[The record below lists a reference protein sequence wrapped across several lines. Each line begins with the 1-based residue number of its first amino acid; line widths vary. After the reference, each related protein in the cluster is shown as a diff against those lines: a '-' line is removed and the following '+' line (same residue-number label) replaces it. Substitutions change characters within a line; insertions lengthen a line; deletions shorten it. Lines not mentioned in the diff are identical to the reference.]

1 MKPDN
6 LITRREF
13 IEASTLTAALLV
25 HPPSV
30 HSATSESN
38 ATLDSRRLSTGWE
51 FHRGSLGGVWE
62 VWRPKEVADHHWQAT
77 QLPHCFNARDAVDPD
92 QPYYQGPG
100 WYRINLQVAN
110 PYPNG
115 RTLLH
120 FEGAGQTTDVFVH
133 LEKLAHH
140 VGGYDEFVVDLT
152 EAISR
157 LPQAP
162 AGQEVPVAVL
172 CDNSRDLER
181 IPSDLSDFTLYGG
194 LYRYV
199 NLLYVPAVSIER
211 LHVQTTV
218 APRGRADAG
227 VQAHAAVKVRLYNPR
242 ALPEELQLSLRVLDP
257 DGKVIYQHV
266 LSSPPWS
273 AEKTLFDFEIGRP
286 QLWSPS
292 RPSLYRCEL
301 TLSGPAGKTA
311 VTERFG
317 LRYYEFVPHGPFK
330 FNGQRLLI
338 RGTQRH
344 EDHAG
349 LGAALPEELIAREM
363 RLIKKLGAN
372 FVRLGHYQQSRRVLD
387 LCDELGLLVW
397 EEVPWCRGGV
407 GGCAYRNQAR
417 DMLRNMIDQH
427 YNHPAIILWGLG
439 NENDWPGDFPTFSQ
453 DEVRA
458 FMTELNSIAHQMDPG
473 RKTAIRRCEFARDI
487 PDVYSPSIWMGW
499 YRGQYTEY
507 AQESFREMQ
516 KVDHFLHMEW
526 GGDSH
531 AGRHS
536 EEVDRVFVQGTRGT
550 ERPIGYDF
558 QATGSAPNPSKEGAW
573 SETYLCNLFDWC
585 LKEQES
591 LPWLTGAAQWS
602 FKDFA
607 TPLRPG
613 NPVPRVNQKGLVE
626 RDLRPKEGFYV
637 FQSYWSAEPMVHIYG
652 HTWPVRWGEPDERKL
667 VKVYSN
673 CDSVEL
679 FLNGASCGRRK
690 RDSQDFP
697 AAGLRWIVSFRAG
710 DNHIRAVG
718 HGKGTPV
725 EDEIRFQY
733 QTARWGNVSTLEL
746 RESSREGDQVTV
758 ELWARDENRVLCL
771 EARNRIRFEIAGEG
785 ALQDNLG
792 TVSGSRVVE
801 LRNGRAQV
809 TVSLRRGRCV
819 VSASTEGIPAAF
831 LFLT

>member
-1 MKPDN
+1 MTSEN
-6 LITRREF
+6 RITRREF
-13 IEASTLTAALLV
+13 IETSGLVAAMLI
-25 HPPSV
+25 HPSAY
-30 HSATSESN
+30 SATSETSS
-38 ATLDSRRLSTGWE
+38 TQYSHRLLTGWE
-51 FHRGSLGGVWE
+51 FHQGPLGGIWE
-62 VWRPKEVADHHWQAT
+62 VWRAKEVADNHWQAT

-100 WYRINLQVAN
+100 WYRINLKVAN

-152 EAISR
+152 DAVSR
-157 LPQAP
+157 LPNAP
-162 AGQEVPVAVL
+162 SPNDVPVAVL

-199 NLLYVPAVSIER
+199 NLLYVPAISVGRI
-211 LHVQTTV
+211 HVQTTV
-218 APRGRADAG
+218 APHGRANAG
-227 VQAHAAVKVRLYNPR
+227 FNAHAAVKVSLYNPR
-242 ALPEELQLSLRVLDP
+242 ALEDELQFELRALDP
-257 DGKVIYQHV
+257 DGNVIYHRV
-266 LSSPPWS
+266 LSSPPWTG
-273 AEKTLFDFEIGRP
+273 EKLLFDFELAKP

-292 RPSLYRCEL
+292 SPSLYRCEL
-301 TLSGPAGKTA
+301 TLSGPDGKTA
-311 VTERFG
+311 LTERFG
-317 LRYYEFVPHGPFK
+317 LRYCEFMTHGPFK
-330 FNGQRLLI
+330 LNGERVLI

-349 LGAALPEELIAREM
+349 LGAALPEELTAREM
-363 RLIKKLGAN
+363 RLIKELGAN
-372 FVRLGHYQQSRRVLD
+372 FVRLGHYQQSRSVLD

-407 GGCAYRNQAR
+407 GGPAYRSQAR

-427 YNHPAIILWGLG
+427 YNHPSIILWGLG
-439 NENDWPGDFPTFSQ
+439 NENDWPGDFPAFSQ
-453 DEVRA
+453 DDVRA
-458 FMTELNSIAHQMDPG
+458 LMTELNSIAHQMDPG
-473 RKTAIRRCEFARDI
+473 RKTAIRRCEFAKDI

-507 AQESFREMQ
+507 AHESFQQMQ
-516 KVDHFLHMEW
+516 KVEHFLHMEW

-536 EEVDRVFVQGTRGT
+536 EQVDEVFVAGP
-550 ERPIGYDF
+550 ERPQIRIGYDF
-558 QATGSAPNPSKEGAW
+558 QTTGSAPNPSKEGVW

-585 LKEQES
+585 LKEQETM
-591 LPWLTGAAQWS
+591 PWLSGAAQWS

-607 TPLRPG
+607 TPLRPE

-626 RDLRPKEGFYV
+626 RDLTPKEGFYV
-637 FQSYWSAEPMVHIYG
+637 FQSYWSHRPMVHIYG
-652 HTWPVRWGEPDERKL
+652 HTWPVRCGEPDERKL

-673 CDSVEL
+673 CDTVEL
-679 FLNGASCGRRK
+679 FLNGASCGVRK
-690 RDSQDFP
+690 RNSQDFP

-710 DNHIRAVG
+710 ENRMRAVG
-718 HGKGTPV
+718 HSKGLPV
-725 EDEIRFQY
+725 EDEVRFQY
-733 QTARWGNVSTLEL
+733 QTAKWGKAATLEL
-746 RESSREGDQVTV
+746 KEFSREGDLVTL
-758 ELWARDENRVLCL
+758 ELWARDENQVLCL
-771 EARNRIRFEIAGEG
+771 DARNRVRFEIAGEG
-785 ALQDNLG
+785 SLQDNLG

-809 TVSLRRGRCV
+809 TVSLRQGRSV
-819 VSASTEGIPAAF
+819 VSASTDGLPTAF

>member
-1 MKPDN
+1 MN
-6 LITRREF
+6 LITRRDF
-13 IEASTLTAALLV
+13 IEASSLAAAMLIG
-25 HPPSV
+25 PPV
-30 HSATSESN
+30 YSATSE
-38 ATLDSRRLSTGWE
+38 TTGTRYSRRLLTGWQ
-51 FHRGSLGGVWE
+51 FHQGSLGGIWE
-62 VWRPKEVADHHWQAT
+62 VWRGQEIAENHWQAT
-77 QLPHCFNARDAVDPD
+77 ELPHCFNARDAVDPD

-133 LEKLAHH
+133 LEKVAHH

-152 EAISR
+152 DAVSR
-157 LPQAP
+157 LPGAP
-162 AGQEVPVAVL
+162 SGRDVPVAVL

-199 NLLYVPAVSIER
+199 NLLYVPAISIER
-211 LHVQTTV
+211 IHVQTRV
-218 APRGRADAG
+218 APHGSANPG
-227 VQAHAAVKVRLYNPR
+227 VDAHAAVKVRLYNPR
-242 ALPEELQLSLRVLDP
+242 ALDDELQFALTALDP
-257 DGKVIYQHV
+257 EGHVVYHHV
-266 LSSPPWS
+266 LSSPPW
-273 AEKTLFDFEIGRP
+273 AGEKMLFEFELARP

-301 TLSGPAGKTA
+301 TLSAVHGKTT

-317 LRYYEFVPHGPFK
+317 LRYCEFVTHGPFK
-330 FNGQRLLI
+330 LNGERLLI

-349 LGAALPEELIAREM
+349 LGAAMPEELTAREM
-363 RLIKKLGAN
+363 RLIKELGAN
-372 FVRLGHYQQSRRVLD
+372 FVRLGHYQQSRAVLD

-407 GGCAYRNQAR
+407 GGPAYRQQAR
-417 DMLRNMIDQH
+417 DMLSNMIDQH
-427 YNHPAIILWGLG
+427 YNHPSIILWGLG
-439 NENDWPGDFPTFSQ
+439 NENDWPGDFAAFSQ
-453 DEVRA
+453 DDVRA
-458 FMTELNSIAHQMDPG
+458 FMQELNSIAHRMDPG
-473 RKTAIRRCEFARDI
+473 RKTAIRRCEFAKDI

-507 AQESFREMQ
+507 AQESFLQMQ

-536 EEVDRVFVQGTRGT
+536 EQVDEVFTPGA
-550 ERPIGYDF
+550 ERPQQRIGYDF
-558 QATGSAPNPSKEGAW
+558 QPAGSTPNPSKEGAW

-585 LKEQES
+585 LKEQETM
-591 LPWLTGAAQWS
+591 PWLSGAAQWN

-607 TPLRPG
+607 TPLRPQ

-626 RDLRPKEGFYV
+626 RDLTPKEGFYV
-637 FQSYWSAEPMVHIYG
+637 FQSYWSHQPMVHIYG
-652 HTWPVRWGEPDERKL
+652 HTWPVRCGEPGERKL

-673 CDSVEL
+673 CDTVEL
-679 FLNGASCGRRK
+679 FLNGVSCGVRK
-690 RDSQDFP
+690 RNAQDFP
-697 AAGLRWIVSFRAG
+697 AAGLRWSVSFRAG
-710 DNHIRAVG
+710 DNRIRAIG
-718 HGKGTPV
+718 HGRGARV
-725 EDEIRFQY
+725 EDEVRLQY
-733 QTARWGNVSTLEL
+733 QTAKWGKPATLEL
-746 RESSREGDQVTV
+746 KESSRQGEQVTLD
-758 ELWARDENRVLCL
+758 LWARDENQVLCL
-771 EARNRIRFEIAGEG
+771 DARNRIRFAIAGEG
-785 ALQDNLG
+785 SLQDNLG
-792 TVSGSRVVE
+792 TASGSRVVE

-809 TVSLRRGRCV
+809 TVSARRDRCV
-819 VSASTEGIPAAF
+819 VSASTDGLPTAF

>member
-1 MKPDN
+1 MNSDN

-13 IEASTLTAALLV
+13 IEASGLAAALLI
-25 HPPSV
+25 HPSAY
-30 HSATSESN
+30 SATSEMSGN
-38 ATLDSRRLSTGWE
+38 RYSQRLATGWE

-62 VWRPKEVADHHWQAT
+62 VWRGKEIADHHWQAME
-77 QLPHCFNARDAVDPD
+77 LPHCFNAHDAVDPD

-100 WYRINLQVAN
+100 WYRINLKVAN

-140 VGGYDEFVVDLT
+140 VGGYDEFVVDIT
-152 EAISR
+152 DAVAR
-157 LPQAP
+157 LPSA
-162 AGQEVPVAVL
+162 ENVPVAVL

-199 NLLYVPAVSIER
+199 NLLYVPAISVER
-211 LHVQTTV
+211 IHVQTTV
-218 APRGRADAG
+218 APKGGHHAG
-227 VQAHAAVKVRLYNPR
+227 VDAKAAVKVRLYNPR
-242 ALPEELQLSLRVLDP
+242 ALQDELQFELRVLDP
-257 DGKVIYQHV
+257 DGKVVHHRT
-266 LSSPPWS
+266 LSSPPWDGAKLLS
-273 AEKTLFDFEIGRP
+273 DFELPRP
-286 QLWSPS
+286 QLWSPAS
-292 RPSLYRCEL
+292 PALYRCEL
-301 TLSGPAGKTA
+301 TLSTPAGKAA

-317 LRYYEFVPHGPFK
+317 LRYCEFVTHGPFK
-330 FNGQRLLI
+330 LNGERLLI

-349 LGAALPEELIAREM
+349 LGAAMPEELTAREM
-363 RLIKKLGAN
+363 RLIKELGAN
-372 FVRLGHYQQSRRVLD
+372 FVRLGHYQQSRTVLD

-407 GGCAYRNQAR
+407 GGPAYRSQAH

-427 YNHPAIILWGLG
+427 FNHPAIILWGLG
-439 NENDWPGDFPTFSQ
+439 NENDWPGDFPAFSK
-453 DEVRA
+453 DDVRA
-458 FMTELNSIAHQMDPG
+458 FMGELNSIAHQMDSG
-473 RKTAIRRCEFARDI
+473 RKTAIRRCEFAKDI

-507 AQESFREMQ
+507 AHESFQEMQ

-536 EEVDRVFVQGTRGT
+536 EQVDPIFIQGSGKQ
-550 ERPIGYDF
+550 IGYDF
-558 QATGSAPNPSKEGAW
+558 QTTGSAPNPSKDGVW
-573 SETYLCNLFDWC
+573 SETYQCNLFDWC
-585 LKEQES
+585 LKEQETM
-591 LPWLTGAAQWS
+591 PWLSGAAQWN

-607 TPLRPG
+607 TPLRPQ

-626 RDLRPKEGFYV
+626 RDLTPKEGFYV
-637 FQSYWSAEPMVHIYG
+637 FQSYWSHRPMVHIYG
-652 HTWPVRWGEPDERKL
+652 HTWPVRSGEAGERKL

-679 FLNGASCGRRK
+679 FLNGASCGVRK
-690 RDSQDFP
+690 RNSQDFP
-697 AAGLRWIVSFRAG
+697 AAGLRWIVSFPAG

-718 HGKGTPV
+718 HGKGAPV
-725 EDEIRFQY
+725 EDQIRFRY
-733 QTARWGNVSTLEL
+733 QTEKWGETATLDL
-746 RESSREGDQVTV
+746 KESSRAGDLITL
-758 ELWARDENRVLCL
+758 ELWARDKNGVLCL
-771 EARNRIRFEIAGEG
+771 DARNRIRFEIAGEG
-785 ALQDNLG
+785 SLQDDLG

-801 LRNGRAQV
+801 LRNGRARIM
-809 TVSLRRGRCV
+809 VSLRRDRCI
-819 VSASTEGIPAAF
+819 VSASTEGLPTAF